1 MKNFI
6 YFSFLFVSIGLTYKI
21 TSGITEELIGAQIIE
36 GIINDHL
43 VHDKLV
49 SALEEN
55 DTEVVSNIANG
66 LVAYNVDLLET
77 LLTSLEGGSYS
88 YLTDQEVSKGRR
100 YLSKLNEEA
109 NK

>member
-1 MKNFI
+1 MKNLI

-21 TSGITEELIGAQIIE
+21 TSGITEELIGAQVIE

-43 VHDKLV
+43 VHKKLV
-49 SALEEN
+49 SALEEGN
-55 DTEVVSNIANG
+55 AVVISSISNG
-66 LVAYNVDLLET
+66 MVTYNVELLET
-77 LLTSLEGGSYS
+77 LVTSLESGSYS
-88 YLTDQEVSKGRR
+88 YLTDPEVSKGRR